1 MHGGRYRNPS
11 RDDLAGDGFLGG
23 RILRLFVGRRT
34 DRIANSVVAR
44 PNERYTNIPADGDLL
59 NSRVC
64 VKTRAFVVPRVSEE
78 KPKRLNLF
86 FKLLFIRTNNGRPFL
101 SFCLSRVV
109 CVAHVIR
116 TNKIVT
122 GCTGGGGI
130 FLAKKFSR
138 RNSHTQIS
146 HKAFYSSFTYKI
158 IVSNWNGP

>member
-1 MHGGRYRNPS
+1 MYDGRYGNPG

-86 FKLLFIRTNNGRPFL
+86 FKLFYLFALTTGGRISL
-101 SFCLSRVV
+101 SYCLSRVL
-109 CVAHVIR
+109 CVTHLTDCR
-116 TNKIVT
+116 
-122 GCTGGGGI
+122 GGWGTV
-130 FLAKKFSR
+130 LANKFSR
-138 RNSHTQIS
+138 RISHTRLS
-146 HKAFYSSFTYKI
+146 NKAFYIFITYKVI
-158 IVSNWNGP
+158 DSNRNGL